1 MGVAKSIYELFF
13 GRTAWF
19 MSDERAWILLFETA
33 TRMCEFTIGVSV
45 HENEPTAYSV
55 ALVRVLFY
63 VLNPLNR
70 QTQRLKPLDIFLIPP
85 NSSFGASK
93 LRMNC

>member
-1 MGVAKSIYELFF
+1 
-13 GRTAWF
+13 

-33 TRMCEFTIGVSV
+33 TRMCEFAIGVPV

-55 ALVRVLFY
+55 ALVRVLFH
-63 VLNPLNR
+63 VLPPLTR
-70 QTQRLKPLDIFLIPP
+70 QTQSLKPLDIFLIPP
-85 NSSFGASK
+85 NSIFGASR